1 MNAVEQLATDQYLT
15 FALANDVFAIDVI
28 KTREVLDFAEVTK
41 VPQTPDY
48 MLGVINLRGSVVPII
63 DMRVKFGMNKVELT
77 RDSSIIVVEIDVD
90 GEPVTIGAL
99 VDEVCE
105 VLDMDASQIEQS
117 PRIGTKLNNEF
128 ISGMGNLADKFVIIL
143 DINKVFTANEL
154 VTALEG
160 SGQDEE

>member
-1 MNAVEQLATDQYLT
+1 MDAVEQLATDQYLT
-15 FALANDVFAIDVI
+15 FALADDVFAIDVI
-28 KTREVLDFAEVTK
+28 MTREVLDVTEVTK
-41 VPQTPDY
+41 VPQSPDY
-48 MLGVINLRGSVVPII
+48 MLGVINLRGSVVPIV
-63 DMRVKFGMNKVELT
+63 DMRLKFGMAKVELT

-105 VLDMDASQIEQS
+105 VLDMDASQIEPS